1 MQAKTRAKIDSDA
14 ACLPGKA
21 ERIELGSGTI
31 RGGLEVAH
39 HPGVNGAQV
48 MGVMSAC
55 SIHEPQRIE
64 TGLGKGAAHAPP
76 GQFPRGLSWT
86 DDEQADA
93 CARGGRPC

>member
-14 ACLPGKA
+14 ACLPGKS

-31 RGGLEVAH
+31 RGGFEVAH

-55 SIHEPQRIE
+55 SIHESQRIE
-64 TGLGKGAAHAPP
+64 TGLGKEVA
-76 GQFPRGLSWT
+76 LV
-86 DDEQADA
+86 
-93 CARGGRPC
+93 GGRIFDYKSVIKDLKE